1 MSRYSCLLM
10 LPKITHQAHLPALYH
25 DFVNTLTQGQAFT
38 GDIDTSYSGRL
49 SVATDNSI
57 YQQLPQLVIQPRT
70 KHDIVLLT
78 KIASEDKYHG
88 IKFSAR
94 GGGTGTNGQS
104 LTPGVVVDLSKYM
117 NKVLEIN
124 IDEKWVRVEAGVVK
138 DQLNDYLRPHG
149 FFFAPDLS
157 TSNRATIGGMI
168 NTDASGQGSLVYGKT
183 SNHVLALESVLAN
196 GEVLN
201 TQPMTLTQAQHLA
214 QQSTLDGEA
223 ITYPQSHADIMAQVL
238 TSCIE
243 NRALVLKTFPRLNRF
258 LTGYDLEHVLTAND
272 EGDITGVDLSRLI
285 TGSEGSLAFVCEA
298 KLNINPIRVAKT
310 LINIKY
316 DSFDSALRHSPT
328 LVAAKATSVETIDSR
343 VLNLA
348 KQDIVWHSVSE
359 LITDVP
365 DKVMDGINIVEYNGD
380 SIADLAAQVSELTAK
395 LDGLI
400 SSNNPDSSNN
410 SEKSS
415 SSCGVIGYQVTSDL
429 ASINKIYAM
438 RKKAVGLLGKTQ
450 GSQKPLAFAE
460 DTAVPPENLAD
471 FIGEFR
477 ALLDSYGL
485 NYGMFGHVDAGV
497 LHVRPALDMCD
508 PEQEKLLR
516 TLSDEVVKLTAKY
529 GGLMWGEHGRGY
541 RSEYGPAFF
550 GEPLFNELR
559 KIKAV
564 FDPLNKMNPG
574 KICTPIESTEQLV
587 SVDDTKRGTF
597 DRQIPVVV
605 KESFTAVMDCN
616 GNGLCFNYDADSPMC
631 PSSKIT
637 RDRRHSPK
645 GRAGLMR
652 EWLRLLEKQGV
663 DILQLE
669 DSINKSKNIW
679 SVKEILTNTAAKFRV
694 NFINKS
700 RQGED
705 NNNDDF
711 SHEVMEAMQGCLACK
726 ACASQCPVK
735 VDVPDFRSRFLNIYY
750 SRYNRPLKDHLVANV
765 ETLAPLMAKAPKIVN
780 ALLNTSLYERF
791 SAKTIGYVNTPLLSV
806 PTLQKQV
813 RKAGFSGFDLSKLQG
828 LTSAQRKGYVLIV
841 QDPFT
846 SFYDATT
853 VESMMH
859 LIKKLGLEPI
869 LLPFKPNGK
878 AQHVKGF
885 LARFAKTAKSS
896 SDFLNQLA
904 ALNIP
909 MLGMDA
915 SMVLCYRDE
924 YAKTL
929 QQNRGDFSVL
939 LAHEWLLNFIKD
951 DTVFTGAVASR
962 ALAKE
967 LSKEQSKESLTTT
980 SFKLF
985 SHCTEKT
992 ALVNSENEWQT
1003 IFEHFGLTLEKV
1015 SVGCCGMAGTYGHE
1029 KVNLDNSK
1037 GLFELS
1043 WQPKVAA
1050 LASEQILAT
1059 GFSCRSQV
1067 KRFSDLKA
1075 RHPVAAILD
1084 SLN

>member
-1 MSRYSCLLM
+1 M
-10 LPKITHQAHLPALYH
+10 LPHISHQNHLPPLYDSFIH
-25 DFVNTLTQGQAFT
+25 TLKDKNFT
-38 GDIDTSYSGRL
+38 GDINASYSARL
-49 SVATDNSI
+49 AVATDNSV

-70 KHDIVLLT
+70 KQDIILLAKT
-78 KIASEDKYHG
+78 ASAEQYLS

-124 IDEKWVRVEAGVVK
+124 VDESWVRVEAGVVK

-157 TSNRATIGGMI
+157 TSNRATVGGMI

-183 SNHVLALESVLAN
+183 SNHVLALDSVLAN
-196 GEVLN
+196 GEVLS
-201 TQPMTLTQAQHLA
+201 TEPMDLA
-214 QQSTLDGEA
+214 QAKALALEDSGHAT
-223 ITYPQSHADIMAQVL
+223 SHAKIMSQVL
-238 TSCIE
+238 DTCIE
-243 NRALVLKTFPRLNRF
+243 NRELVLEKFPRLNRF
-258 LTGYDLEHVLTAND
+258 LTGYDLENVLTAND
-272 EGDITGVDLSRLI
+272 DGEITGVDLSRLI

-328 LVAAKATSVETIDSR
+328 LVEAKATSVETIDSR

-348 KQDIVWHSVSE
+348 KQDIVWHSVSD

-365 DKVMDGINIVEYNGD
+365 GKVMDGINVVEYNGD
-380 SIADLAAQVSELTAK
+380 SIEGLADQVSELTSK
-395 LDGLI
+395 LDQLI
-400 SSNNPDSSNN
+400 NSDSSD
-410 SEKSS
+410 SR
-415 SSCGVIGYQVTSDL
+415 GVIGYQVTSDL

-438 RKKAVGLLGKTQ
+438 RKKAVGLLGKAE

-471 FIGEFR
+471 YIVEFR
-477 ALLDSYGL
+477 ALLDGYGL

-529 GGLMWGEHGRGY
+529 GGLMWGEHGKGY

-550 GEPLFNELR
+550 GEHLFNELR

-574 KICTPIESTEQLV
+574 KICTPIDSQEQLV
-587 SVDDTKRGTF
+587 SVDDTKRGYF
-597 DRQIPVVV
+597 DRQIPVTV
-605 KESFTAVMDCN
+605 KESFTAAMDCN

-663 DILQLE
+663 DILSLE
-669 DSINKSKNIW
+669 DGINTSKSIF
-679 SVKEILTNTAAKFRV
+679 SVKEILTNAAEKIRL
-694 NFINKS
+694 NFISKPE
-700 RQGED
+700 ED
-705 NNNDDF
+705 ANGNGDF

-726 ACASQCPVK
+726 ACASQCPIK
-735 VDVPDFRSRFLNIYY
+735 VDVPDFRSRFINIYY
-750 SRYNRPLKDHLVANV
+750 SRYTRPLKDHLVANV
-765 ETLAPLMAKAPKIVN
+765 EILAPLMAKAPKLVN
-780 ALLNTSLYERF
+780 AVLNTKVYEKL

-806 PTLQKQV
+806 PTLKSQV
-813 RKAGFSGFDLSKLQG
+813 KKSGYSGFDLAKLQG
-828 LTSAQRKGYVLIV
+828 LTAEQRKGYVLIV

-846 SFYDATT
+846 SFYDANT
-853 VESMMH
+853 VHCMMA
-859 LIKKLGLEPI
+859 LIKKMGLEPI

-896 SDFLNQLA
+896 SDFLNQLTK
-904 ALNIP
+904 LDMP

-929 QQNRGDFSVL
+929 QDKRGDFKVL
-939 LAHEWLLNFIKD
+939 LAHEWLVDFVKKD
-951 DTVFTGAVASR
+951 VDFKAE
-962 ALAKE
+962 LATTELSKE
-967 LSKEQSKESLTTT
+967 LSKGKA
-980 SFKLF
+980 FKLF
-985 SHCTEKT
+985 AHCTEKT

-1003 IFEHFGLTLEKV
+1003 IFEHFGLSLEKV
-1015 SVGCCGMAGTYGHE
+1015 AVGCCGMAGTYGHE
-1029 KVNLDNSK
+1029 KANLENSK

-1043 WQPKVAA
+1043 WQAKLEA
-1050 LASEQILAT
+1050 LESEQVLAT

-1067 KRFSDLKA
+1067 KRFSDVKA
-1075 RHPVAAILD
+1075 RHPVEAILVA
-1084 SLN
+1084 LQ